1 MIRMDNYWSNF
12 KKKIIGQKDLASIG
26 FANIV
31 GSGISAIFWLYLA
44 SVIEPTEYGEIHY
57 FIAIA
62 AFAQIISLVGSSNVL
77 TVYTAKKIKIQ
88 ATLFFISLL
97 IGVVSTIVII
107 VIFFRFDAGLLVL
120 GYVIFEMVNAV
131 LLGRK
136 AYTEYSKYF
145 LTQKILMLV
154 FGIGFYYLIGFDGIL
169 YGLVLSF
176 VPYTVLIFREFK
188 ESRIDFNLLKSR
200 KMFIINNYAMGISG
214 RMGSSIDKL
223 VVAPLLGFALLGNYS
238 LALQFFIILYVIP
251 TIIYK
256 YLLPQDASGNPNNKL
271 KQAAVLLSVAIAGFG
286 IILFPHIIPNFF
298 PKFIEAIEAIQIMSI
313 AIIPAMFSLLYTSKL
328 LGLEKSKFVLIS
340 KIIATSSLIIGF
352 IILGPIFGIVGLA
365 SVFLLTGI
373 FEACFLFSVSKIKKL

>member
-1 MIRMDNYWSNF
+1 MDNYWTEF
-12 KKKIIGQKDLASIG
+12 KKIITRQKDLASIG

-44 SVIEPTEYGEIHY
+44 SVIEPAEYGEIHY

-97 IGVVSTIVII
+97 VGVVSTIVII

-176 VPYTVLIFREFK
+176 VPYTL
-188 ESRIDFNLLKSR
+188 
-200 KMFIINNYAMGISG
+200 
-214 RMGSSIDKL
+214 
-223 VVAPLLGFALLGNYS
+223 
-238 LALQFFIILYVIP
+238 
-251 TIIYK
+251 
-256 YLLPQDASGNPNNKL
+256 
-271 KQAAVLLSVAIAGFG
+271 
-286 IILFPHIIPNFF
+286 
-298 PKFIEAIEAIQIMSI
+298 
-313 AIIPAMFSLLYTSKL
+313 
-328 LGLEKSKFVLIS
+328 
-340 KIIATSSLIIGF
+340 SLIHI
-352 IILGPIFGIVGLA
+352 
-365 SVFLLTGI
+365 
-373 FEACFLFSVSKIKKL
+373 

>member
-1 MIRMDNYWSNF
+1 MVNYWSNF
-12 KKKIIGQKDLASIG
+12 KKKIIGQKDLASVG

-44 SVIEPTEYGEIHY
+44 SIVEPTKYGEIHY

-62 AFAQIISLVGSSNVL
+62 AFAQIISLIGSSNVL

-97 IGVVSTIVII
+97 IAVGSTIVII

-120 GYVIFEMVNAV
+120 GYVIFEMINAV

-136 AYTEYSKYF
+136 NYIEYSKYF

-154 FGIGFYYLIGFDGIL
+154 FGIGFYYLIGFDGVL

-188 ESRIDFNLLKSR
+188 ETKIDFGLLKSR
-200 KMFIINNYAMGISG
+200 KGFIASNYAMDISG

-223 VVAPLLGFALLGNYS
+223 IVAPLLGFALLGNYS

-251 TIIYK
+251 TIIFK
-256 YLLPQDASGNPNNKL
+256 YLLPQDASNNPNNKL
-271 KQAAVLLSVAIAGFG
+271 KQTAILLSVAISVFG
-286 IILFPHIIPNFF
+286 IIVFPHIISNFF
-298 PKFIEAIEAIQIMSI
+298 PKFIEVTDAIQIMSI
-313 AIIPAMFSLLYTSKL
+313 AIIPAMLSMIYTSKL

-352 IILGPIFGIVGLA
+352 IVLGPILGIIGLA
-365 SVFLLTGI
+365 SVFVLTAV
-373 FEACFLFSVSKIKKL
+373 FEASFLFSVTKIKKLS

>member
-1 MIRMDNYWSNF
+1 MDNYWTNF

-44 SVIEPTEYGEIHY
+44 SVIEPIEYGEIHY

-88 ATLFFISLL
+88 PTLFFISLL

-154 FGIGFYYLIGFDGIL
+154 FGIGFYHFIGFDGIL
-169 YGLVLSF
+169 YGLALSF

-188 ESRIDFNLLKSR
+188 ESRIDFSLLKSR
-200 KMFIINNYAMGISG
+200 KGFIINNYAMGISG
-214 RMGSSIDKL
+214 RAGSTIDKL
-223 VVAPLLGFALLGNYS
+223 VIAPLLGFALLGNYS

-251 TIIYK
+251 LIIYK

-271 KQAAVLLSVAIAGFG
+271 KQTAVLLSVAIAGFG

-352 IILGPIFGIVGLA
+352 IILGPIFGIIGLA
-365 SVFLLTGI
+365 YVFLLTGI
-373 FEACFLFSVSKIKKL
+373 FEACFLYSISKIKKL

>member
-1 MIRMDNYWSNF
+1 MDNYWTNF

-88 ATLFFISLL
+88 ATLFSISLL
-97 IGVVSTIVII
+97 IAVVSTIVII

-136 AYTEYSKYF
+136 AYTQYSKYF

-188 ESRIDFNLLKSR
+188 ESRIDFSLLKSR
-200 KMFIINNYAMGISG
+200 KGFIANNYAMDISG

-271 KQAAVLLSVAIAGFG
+271 KQTAVLLSVAIAGFG

-352 IILGPIFGIVGLA
+352 IILGPIFGIIGLA
-365 SVFLLTGI
+365 SVFVSVSI
-373 FEACFLFSVSKIKKL
+373 FEACFLFSISKIKKL

>member
-1 MIRMDNYWSNF
+1 MDNYWTNF

-97 IGVVSTIVII
+97 VGVVSTIVII

-136 AYTEYSKYF
+136 AYTQYSKYF

-188 ESRIDFNLLKSR
+188 ESRIDFSLLKSR
-200 KMFIINNYAMGISG
+200 KGFIINNFAMDISG

-223 VVAPLLGFALLGNYS
+223 IVAPLLGFALLGNYS

-251 TIIYK
+251 TVIYK
-256 YLLPQDASGNPNNKL
+256 YLLPQDASGNLNNKL
-271 KQAAVLLSVAIAGFG
+271 KQTAVLLSVVISVFG
-286 IILFPHIIPNFF
+286 VILFPHIIPNFF
-298 PKFIEAIEAIQIMSI
+298 HKFIEAIEAIQIMSI

-352 IILGPIFGIVGLA
+352 IILGPIFGIIGLA
-365 SVFLLTGI
+365 SVFVSVSI
-373 FEACFLFSVSKIKKL
+373 FEASFLFSINKIKKL

>member
-1 MIRMDNYWSNF
+1 MDNYWTNF

-88 ATLFFISLL
+88 ATLFFVSLL
-97 IGVVSTIVII
+97 VGVVSTIVII

-136 AYTEYSKYF
+136 AYTQYSKYF

-188 ESRIDFNLLKSR
+188 ESKIDFSLLKSR
-200 KMFIINNYAMGISG
+200 KGFIANNYAMDISG
-214 RMGSSIDKL
+214 RMDSSIDKL

-251 TIIYK
+251 TVIYK
-256 YLLPQDASGNPNNKL
+256 YLLPQDASGNLNNKL
-271 KQAAVLLSVAIAGFG
+271 KQTAVLLSVAIAVFG
-286 IILFPHIIPNFF
+286 VILFPHVIPNFF
-298 PKFIEAIEAIQIMSI
+298 PKFIEAVEAIQIMSI
-313 AIIPAMFSLLYTSKL
+313 AVIPGMFSLLYTSKL

-352 IILGPIFGIVGLA
+352 IILGPIFGIIGLA
-365 SVFLLTGI
+365 FVFLLTGI
-373 FEACFLFSVSKIKKL
+373 FEACFLFSISKIKKL

>member
-1 MIRMDNYWSNF
+1 MDNYWTNF

-97 IGVVSTIVII
+97 VGVVSTIVII

-136 AYTEYSKYF
+136 AYTQYSKYF

-188 ESRIDFNLLKSR
+188 ESRIDFSLLKSR
-200 KMFIINNYAMGISG
+200 KGFIANNYAMDISG

-223 VVAPLLGFALLGNYS
+223 IVAPLLGFALLGNYS

-251 TIIYK
+251 TVIYK
-256 YLLPQDASGNPNNKL
+256 YLLPQDASGNLNNKL
-271 KQAAVLLSVAIAGFG
+271 KQTAVLLSVVISVFG
-286 IILFPHIIPNFF
+286 VILFPQIIPNFF

-352 IILGPIFGIVGLA
+352 IILGPIFGIIGLA
-365 SVFLLTGI
+365 SVFVSVSI
-373 FEACFLFSVSKIKKL
+373 FEASFLFSINKIKKL

>member
-1 MIRMDNYWSNF
+1 MDNYWTNF

-44 SVIEPTEYGEIHY
+44 SVIEPIEYGEIHY

-88 ATLFFISLL
+88 ATFFFISLL
-97 IGVVSTIVII
+97 VAVVSAIVII

-120 GYVIFEMVNAV
+120 CYVIFEMVNAV

-145 LTQKILMLV
+145 LTQKILMVV

-188 ESRIDFNLLKSR
+188 ESRIDFSLLKSR
-200 KMFIINNYAMGISG
+200 KGFIANNYAMDISG

-223 VVAPLLGFALLGNYS
+223 IVAPLLGFALLGNYS

-251 TIIYK
+251 TVIYK

-271 KQAAVLLSVAIAGFG
+271 KQTAVLLSVAIAVFG
-286 IILFPHIIPNFF
+286 VILFPHIIQNFF

-313 AIIPAMFSLLYTSKL
+313 AIIPGMFSLLYTSKL

-352 IILGPIFGIVGLA
+352 IILGPIFGIIGLA
-365 SVFLLTGI
+365 SVFVSVSI
-373 FEACFLFSVSKIKKL
+373 FEASFLFSINKIKKL

>member
-1 MIRMDNYWSNF
+1 MDNYWTNF

-97 IGVVSTIVII
+97 VGVVSTIVII

-145 LTQKILMLV
+145 LSQKILMLV

-188 ESRIDFNLLKSR
+188 ESRIDFSLLKSR
-200 KMFIINNYAMGISG
+200 KGFIINNYAMDISG

-256 YLLPQDASGNPNNKL
+256 YLLPQDASGNSNNKL
-271 KQAAVLLSVAIAGFG
+271 KQTAVLLSVAIAGFG

-352 IILGPIFGIVGLA
+352 IILGPIFGIIGLA
-365 SVFLLTGI
+365 FVFLLTGI
-373 FEACFLFSVSKIKKL
+373 FEACFLFSISKIKKL

>member
-1 MIRMDNYWSNF
+1 MDNYWTNF

-97 IGVVSTIVII
+97 LGVVSTIVII
-107 VIFFRFDAGLLVL
+107 MVFFRFDVGLLVL

-136 AYTEYSKYF
+136 AYTQYSKYF

-188 ESRIDFNLLKSR
+188 ESRIDFSLLKSR
-200 KMFIINNYAMGISG
+200 KGFIANNYAMDISG

-223 VVAPLLGFALLGNYS
+223 IVAPLLGFALLGNYS

-251 TIIYK
+251 TVIYK
-256 YLLPQDASGNPNNKL
+256 YLLPQDASGNLNNKL
-271 KQAAVLLSVAIAGFG
+271 KQTAVLLSVVISVFG
-286 IILFPHIIPNFF
+286 VILFPQIIPNFF

-352 IILGPIFGIVGLA
+352 IILGPIFGIIGLA
-365 SVFLLTGI
+365 SVFVSVSI
-373 FEACFLFSVSKIKKL
+373 FEASFLFSINKIKKL

>member
-1 MIRMDNYWSNF
+1 MDNYWTNF

-97 IGVVSTIVII
+97 VGVVSTIVII

-136 AYTEYSKYF
+136 AYTQYSKYF

-188 ESRIDFNLLKSR
+188 ESRIDFSLLKSR
-200 KMFIINNYAMGISG
+200 KGFIANNYAMDISG

-223 VVAPLLGFALLGNYS
+223 IVAPLLGFALLGNYS

-251 TIIYK
+251 TVIYK

-271 KQAAVLLSVAIAGFG
+271 KQTAVLLSVAIAVFG
-286 IILFPHIIPNFF
+286 VILFPHIILNFF

-352 IILGPIFGIVGLA
+352 IILGPIFGIIGLA
-365 SVFLLTGI
+365 SVFVSVSI
-373 FEACFLFSVSKIKKL
+373 FEASFLFSINKIKKL

>member
-1 MIRMDNYWSNF
+1 MDNYWTDL

-31 GSGISAIFWLYLA
+31 GTGISAIFWLYLA

-97 IGVVSTIVII
+97 VGVVSTIVII

-176 VPYTVLIFREFK
+176 VPYTILIFREFK
-188 ESRIDFNLLKSR
+188 ESKIDFSLLKSR
-200 KMFIINNYAMGISG
+200 KGFIANNYAMDISG

-223 VVAPLLGFALLGNYS
+223 IVAPLLGFALLGNYS

-251 TIIYK
+251 TVIYK
-256 YLLPQDASGNPNNKL
+256 YLLPQDASGNLNNKL
-271 KQAAVLLSVAIAGFG
+271 KQTAVLLSVAIAVFG
-286 IILFPHIIPNFF
+286 VILFPHVIPNFF

-352 IILGPIFGIVGLA
+352 IILGPIFGIIGLA
-365 SVFLLTGI
+365 SVFVSVSI
-373 FEACFLFSVSKIKKL
+373 FEASFLFSINKIKKL

>member
-1 MIRMDNYWSNF
+1 MDNYWTNF

-44 SVIEPTEYGEIHY
+44 SVIEPTQYGEIHY

-97 IGVVSTIVII
+97 LAVISTVVII
-107 VIFFRFDAGLLVL
+107 MIFFRFDVGLLVL

-188 ESRIDFNLLKSR
+188 ESRIDFSLLKSR
-200 KMFIINNYAMGISG
+200 KGFIANNYAMDISG

-223 VVAPLLGFALLGNYS
+223 IVAPLLGFALLGNYS

-251 TIIYK
+251 TVIYK
-256 YLLPQDASGNPNNKL
+256 YLLPQDASGNLNNKL
-271 KQAAVLLSVAIAGFG
+271 KQTAVLLSVAIAVFG
-286 IILFPHIIPNFF
+286 VILFPHVIPNFF
-298 PKFIEAIEAIQIMSI
+298 PKFIEGIEAIQIMSI
-313 AIIPAMFSLLYTSKL
+313 AIIPAMLSLLYTSKL

-340 KIIATSSLIIGF
+340 KII
-352 IILGPIFGIVGLA
+352 
-365 SVFLLTGI
+365 
-373 FEACFLFSVSKIKKL
+373 

>member
-1 MIRMDNYWSNF
+1 MDNYWTDF

-97 IGVVSTIVII
+97 VGVVSTIVII

-188 ESRIDFNLLKSR
+188 ESRMDFSLLKSR
-200 KMFIINNYAMGISG
+200 KGFIINNYAMDISG

-223 VVAPLLGFALLGNYS
+223 IVAPLLGFALLGNYS

-251 TIIYK
+251 TVIYK
-256 YLLPQDASGNPNNKL
+256 YLLPQDASGNINNKL
-271 KQAAVLLSVAIAGFG
+271 KQTAVLLSVAIAVFG
-286 IILFPHIIPNFF
+286 VILFPHVIPNFF

-313 AIIPAMFSLLYTSKL
+313 AIIPAMFSLIYTSKL

-340 KIIATSSLIIGF
+340 KIISTSSLIIGF
-352 IILGPIFGIVGLA
+352 IILGPIFGIIGLA
-365 SVFLLTGI
+365 SVFVLTTV
-373 FEACFLFSVSKIKKL
+373 FEACFLFSISKIKKL

>member
-1 MIRMDNYWSNF
+1 MDNYWTNF
-12 KKKIIGQKDLASIG
+12 KEKIIGQKDLASIG

-44 SVIEPTEYGEIHY
+44 SVIEPAEYGEIHY

-62 AFAQIISLVGSSNVL
+62 ALAQIISLIGSSNVL

-88 ATLFFISLL
+88 ATFFFISILAAL
-97 IGVVSTIVII
+97 ASTIVII
-107 VIFFRFDAGLLVL
+107 VIFFRFDVGLLVL
-120 GYVIFEMVNAV
+120 GYIIFELVNAV

-145 LTQKILMLV
+145 LTQKTLMVV

-169 YGLVLSF
+169 YGFVLSF
-176 VPYTVLIFREFK
+176 VPYIALIFREFK
-188 ESRIDFNLLKSR
+188 ETKIDFSLLKSR
-200 KMFIINNYAMGISG
+200 KGFIANNYAMDISG

-271 KQAAVLLSVAIAGFG
+271 KQTAVLLSVVIAGFG

-298 PKFIEAIEAIQIMSI
+298 PKFIEAVEAIQIMSI

-328 LGLEKSKFVLIS
+328 LGLEKSKFILIS
-340 KIIATSSLIIGF
+340 KIISTSTLIVGF

-365 SVFLLTGI
+365 SVFVLSITLEAILLFCIT
-373 FEACFLFSVSKIKKL
+373 KIKKF

>member
-1 MIRMDNYWSNF
+1 MDNYWTEF
-12 KKKIIGQKDLASIG
+12 KKKIIGQKDLASVG

-31 GSGISAIFWLYLA
+31 GTGISAIFWLYLA

-62 AFAQIISLVGSSNVL
+62 SFSQIISLIGSSNVL

-97 IGVVSTIVII
+97 VGVVSTIVII

-188 ESRIDFNLLKSR
+188 ESRIDFGLLKSR
-200 KMFIINNYAMGISG
+200 KGFIINNYAMDISG

-251 TIIYK
+251 TIVYK

-271 KQAAVLLSVAIAGFG
+271 KQTALLLSVAIAGFG
-286 IILFPHIIPNFF
+286 IILFPHIIPNLF

-313 AIIPAMFSLLYTSKL
+313 AIIPSMFSLLYTSKL

-352 IILGPIFGIVGLA
+352 IILGPIFGIIGLA
-365 SVFLLTGI
+365 SVFLLTCI
-373 FEACFLFSVSKIKKL
+373 FEACFLFSISKIKKLY

>member
-1 MIRMDNYWSNF
+1 MDNYWTNF

-88 ATLFFISLL
+88 ATLFFVSLL
-97 IGVVSTIVII
+97 IAIVSTIVII

-136 AYTEYSKYF
+136 AYTEYSKYL

-154 FGIGFYYLIGFDGIL
+154 FGIGFYYLVGFDGVL

-188 ESRIDFNLLKSR
+188 ESRIDFSLFKSR
-200 KMFIINNYAMGISG
+200 KGFIVNNYAMDISG
-214 RMGSSIDKL
+214 RIGSTIDKL
-223 VVAPLLGFALLGNYS
+223 IVAPLLGFALLGNYS

-251 TIIYK
+251 TVIYK

-271 KQAAVLLSVAIAGFG
+271 KQTAVLLSVAIAVFG
-286 IILFPHIIPNFF
+286 VILFPHIIPNFF

-313 AIIPAMFSLLYTSKL
+313 AIIPGMFSLLYTSKL

-352 IILGPIFGIVGLA
+352 IILGPIFGIIGLA
-365 SVFLLTGI
+365 GVFVSDNRI
-373 FEACFLFSVSKIKKL
+373 FEASFLFSINKIKKL

>member
-1 MIRMDNYWSNF
+1 MDNYWTNF
-12 KKKIIGQKDLASIG
+12 KKKIIGQKDLASVG

-88 ATLFFISLL
+88 ATFFFISLL
-97 IGVVSTIVII
+97 VAVVSAIVII

-120 GYVIFEMVNAV
+120 CYVIIEMVNAV

-145 LTQKILMLV
+145 LTQKILMVV

-169 YGLVLSF
+169 YGLALSF

-188 ESRIDFNLLKSR
+188 ESRIDFSLLKSR
-200 KMFIINNYAMGISG
+200 KGFIANNYAMDISG

-223 VVAPLLGFALLGNYS
+223 IVAPLLGFALLGNYS
-238 LALQFFIILYVIP
+238 LALQLFVILLILP
-251 TIIYK
+251 MIIYK
-256 YLLPQDASGNPNNKL
+256 YLLPQDASGQTNRKL
-271 KQAAVLLSVAIAGFG
+271 RHVTIILSVGIAVLG
-286 IILFPHIIPNFF
+286 IGLFPYIIPNFF
-298 PKFIEAIEAIQIMSI
+298 PKFIDAIDAIQIMSI
-313 AIIPAMFSLLYTSKL
+313 AIIPATITLLYTSKL
-328 LGLEKSKFVLIS
+328 LGMEKSKFVLITE
-340 KIIATSSLIIGF
+340 IISTSALIVGF
-352 IILGPIFGIVGLA
+352 IILGPIFGVIGLA
-365 SVFLLTGI
+365 SVFVLSVTLEATLLFCMT
-373 FEACFLFSVSKIKKL
+373 KIKKF

>member
-1 MIRMDNYWSNF
+1 MDNYWTNF

-97 IGVVSTIVII
+97 VGVVSTIVII

-136 AYTEYSKYF
+136 AYTQYSKYF

-188 ESRIDFNLLKSR
+188 ESRIDFSLLKSR
-200 KMFIINNYAMGISG
+200 KGFIANNYAMDISG

-223 VVAPLLGFALLGNYS
+223 IVAPLLGFALLGNYA
-238 LALQFFIILYVIP
+238 LALQFFMILYVIP
-251 TIIYK
+251 TVIYK

-271 KQAAVLLSVAIAGFG
+271 KQTAVLLSVAIAVFG
-286 IILFPHIIPNFF
+286 VILFPHVIPNFF
-298 PKFIEAIEAIQIMSI
+298 PKFIEAVEAIQIMSI

-340 KIIATSSLIIGF
+340 KIISTSSLIIGF
-352 IILGPIFGIVGLA
+352 IILGPIFGIIGLA
-365 SVFLLTGI
+365 SVFVLTTV
-373 FEACFLFSVSKIKKL
+373 FEACFLFSISKIKKL

>member
-1 MIRMDNYWSNF
+1 MDNYWTEL

-44 SVIEPTEYGEIHY
+44 SVIEPAEYGEIHY

-188 ESRIDFNLLKSR
+188 ESRIDFSLLKSR
-200 KMFIINNYAMGISG
+200 KGFIINNYAMDISG

-271 KQAAVLLSVAIAGFG
+271 KQTAVLLSVAIAVFG
-286 IILFPHIIPNFF
+286 VILFPHIIPNFF
-298 PKFIEAIEAIQIMSI
+298 PKFIEAIEGIQIMSI
-313 AIIPAMFSLLYTSKL
+313 GIVPAMLSLIYTSKL
-328 LGLEKSKFVLIS
+328 LSLEKSKFVLIT
-340 KIIATSSLIIGF
+340 KIIGTSSLIIGF
-352 IILGPIFGIVGLA
+352 IILGPIFGIIGLA
-365 SVFLLTGI
+365 SVFVLTTV
-373 FEACFLFSVSKIKKL
+373 FEACFLFSVIKIKKLY